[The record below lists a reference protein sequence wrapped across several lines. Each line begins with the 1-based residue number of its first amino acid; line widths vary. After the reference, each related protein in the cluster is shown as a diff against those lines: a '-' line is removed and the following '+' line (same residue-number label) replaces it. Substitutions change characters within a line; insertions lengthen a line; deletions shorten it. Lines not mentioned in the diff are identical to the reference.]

1 MNYDVIII
9 GAGPAGL
16 SAAVYAARGE
26 LKTAVFDKGIE
37 GGQMNLTDE
46 IENYPGFENVVTGYE
61 MGMKMKAQAE
71 KFGAEFKYEEITAV
85 SLDGYCKI
93 VETANA
99 TYCARALI
107 IATGASP
114 RRLNIPG
121 EARLTG
127 RGVSYCAVC
136 DGALYRDKVVAVIGG
151 GDSAV
156 EEAMFLTKFAK
167 KVYLI
172 HRRSELRA
180 EKVIQNRAF
189 ANDKIEFIWDT
200 VPNEIEGDP
209 TVQNLKLFNRKEN
222 RAFELPVQG
231 VFIYVGILPN
241 NNLFESRLDLDEAGF
256 VKTNE
261 LMQTKLPGV
270 YVAGD
275 LRHKPLR
282 QVVTAAA
289 DGGIAGWSAEKWIEE
304 NDEHFPKGTCD
315 IMKKHMR

>member
-26 LKTAVFDKGIE
+26 MKTVVFDMGIE

-71 KFGAEFKYEEITAV
+71 KFGTEFKYEEIKAV
-85 SLDGYCKI
+85 SLDGYCKV
-93 VETANA
+93 VETDTA
-99 TYCARALI
+99 TYRARALI

-121 EARLTG
+121 EERLTG

-136 DGALYRDKVVAVIGG
+136 DGALYRGKTVAVIGG

-156 EEAMFLTKFAK
+156 EEAIFMTKFAK

-172 HRRSELRA
+172 HRRDELRA

-189 ANDKIEFIWDT
+189 ANDKIEFIWNT

-209 TVQNLKLFNRKEN
+209 VVQNIKLFNRVEDKHSN
-222 RAFELPVQG
+222 LAVDG

-241 NNLFESRLDLDEAGF
+241 NKLFESRIELDDAGF
-256 VKTNE
+256 VITNE

-275 LRHKPLR
+275 LRQKPLR
-282 QVVTAAA
+282 QVITAAS
-289 DGGIAGWSAEKWIEE
+289 DGAIAGWSAEKWIDE
-304 NDEHFPKGTCD
+304 NDEHFANGKCD
-315 IMKKHMR
+315 IKK

>member
-16 SAAVYAARGE
+16 AAAVYAARGE
-26 LKTAVFDKGIE
+26 MKTAVFDKGIE

-71 KFGAEFKYEEITAV
+71 KFGTEFKYEEITAV
-85 SLDGYCKI
+85 SLDGYCKV
-93 VETANA
+93 VETSKA
-99 TYCARALI
+99 TYRAKALI

-114 RRLNIPG
+114 RRLNVPG
-121 EARLTG
+121 EDRLTG

-136 DGALYRDKVVAVIGG
+136 DGALYRGKTVAVIGG

-156 EEAMFLTKFAK
+156 EEAIYLTKFAE

-172 HRRSELRA
+172 HRRDALRA

-189 ANDKIEFIWDT
+189 ANEKIEFIWDT
-200 VPNEIEGDP
+200 VVNEVEGDP
-209 TVQNLKLFNRKEN
+209 IVANLKLYNRKEEKE
-222 RAFELPVQG
+222 FDLPVQG
-231 VFIYVGILPN
+231 VFIYVGIFPN
-241 NNLFESRLDLDEAGF
+241 NNLLESRIDLNEAGF
-256 VKTNE
+256 AVTNP
-261 LMQTKLPGV
+261 LMQSNLPGV

-275 LRHKPLR
+275 LREKPLR

-289 DGGIAGWSAEKWIEE
+289 DGAIAGWSAEKWIEE
-304 NDEHFPKGTCD
+304 NEEHFQDGKCD
-315 IMKKHMR
+315 LI

>member
-26 LKTAVFDKGIE
+26 MKTVVFDMGIE

-71 KFGAEFKYEEITAV
+71 KFGTEFKYEEIKAV
-85 SLDGYCKI
+85 SLDGYCKV
-93 VETANA
+93 VETDTA
-99 TYCARALI
+99 TYRARALI

-121 EARLTG
+121 EERLTG

-136 DGALYRDKVVAVIGG
+136 DGALYRGKTVAVIGG

-156 EEAMFLTKFAK
+156 EEAIFMTKFAK

-172 HRRSELRA
+172 HRRDELRA
-180 EKVIQNRAF
+180 EKVIQNCAF
-189 ANDKIEFIWDT
+189 ANDKIEFIWNT

-209 TVQNLKLFNRKEN
+209 VVQNIKLFNRVEDKHSN
-222 RAFELPVQG
+222 LAVDG

-241 NNLFESRLDLDEAGF
+241 NKLFESRIELDDAGF
-256 VKTNE
+256 VITNE

-275 LRHKPLR
+275 LRQKPLR
-282 QVVTAAA
+282 QVITAAS
-289 DGGIAGWSAEKWIEE
+289 DGAIAGWSA
-304 NDEHFPKGTCD
+304 
-315 IMKKHMR
+315 

>member
-26 LKTAVFDKGIE
+26 MKTVVFDKGIE

-46 IENYPGFENVVTGYE
+46 IENYPGFEKVVTGYE

-71 KFGAEFKYEEITAV
+71 KFGTQFKYEEITAV
-85 SLDGYCKI
+85 SLDGYCKV
-93 VETANA
+93 VETTKAKYRA
-99 TYCARALI
+99 KALI

-114 RRLNIPG
+114 RRLNVPG
-121 EARLTG
+121 EERLTG

-136 DGALYRDKVVAVIGG
+136 DGALYRGKTVAVIGG

-156 EEAMFLTKFAK
+156 EEAMYLTKFAK

-172 HRRSELRA
+172 HRREQLRA

-189 ANDKIEFIWDT
+189 TNKKIEFIWNT
-200 VPNEIEGDP
+200 VVNEVEGDP
-209 TVQNLKLFNRKEN
+209 VVSGLKLFNRKEDKN
-222 RAFELPVQG
+222 TYLKVDG

-241 NNLFESRLDLDEAGF
+241 NNLFESRIELNEAGF
-256 VKTNE
+256 VTTNS
-261 LMQTKLPGV
+261 LMQTNLPGV

-275 LRHKPLR
+275 LREKPLR

-289 DGGIAGWSAEKWIEE
+289 DGAIAGWSAEKWIEE
-304 NDEHFPKGTCD
+304 NEEHFADGVCEIIK
-315 IMKKHMR
+315 